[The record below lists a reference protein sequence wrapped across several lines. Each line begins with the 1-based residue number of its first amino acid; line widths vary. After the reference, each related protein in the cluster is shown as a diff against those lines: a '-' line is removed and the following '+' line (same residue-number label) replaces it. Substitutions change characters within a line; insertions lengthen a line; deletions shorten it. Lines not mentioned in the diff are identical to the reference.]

1 MDAAWAGGAL
11 LSPAHRN
18 LLSGIEH
25 ADSVTIDPHKWLAVP
40 MGAGMYLTRDW
51 TALEAAFS
59 VSTGYMPSAS
69 HEHRDPYIHSL
80 QWSRRFNGAKL
91 FMALATLGL
100 DGYAAMID
108 RQFALGTR
116 LRNAIAEAGFT
127 RSSTIAAAARL
138 LRSEGRRERGAD
150 CRRVNATGEAW
161 IASVA
166 LRGKPCIRACITSFE
181 TGEEDIDALVGPAGP
196 RAGRLAA
203 IDPARVR
210 AYPNE
215 RMLLARR
222 MASTAA
228 ASAREIL
235 TGLHEIMAKRG
246 SAQSKLDRVVDLIA
260 EAMRSDV
267 CSIYLLR
274 DNHLEL
280 FATHGLRKEAVHVTR
295 LRMGEGLV
303 GTIAAEGRILNL
315 AEAAQHPAFAYRPET
330 GEERFH
336 SFAGVPIVRLESPIG
351 VLAVQNAEPRRYEDV
366 EIEALQTV
374 AMVLSEMIGGARLVD
389 GARRSRL
396 RSAGPLRLTGLRLV
410 AGMAKGVA
418 VFHEPRIVVE
428 HTVAEDTEAE
438 RDRVYSAF
446 RKMRE
451 QIDNMARDAEFGT
464 TGEHQEILET
474 YRMFAYDEGWSRR
487 INEAIDS
494 GLTAEAAIERVQQR
508 TRARMQEIDDPLLKE
523 RMHDLEDLSNRL
535 LRIVSGRMGTA
546 AQTGLAHDAVLIAR
560 NLGPAE
566 LLEYDRRRLK
576 AVLLEEGS
584 LTSHMTIVARAI
596 GVPVIGRLN
605 DIRHSVEEGETILV
619 DGDNGSVIIRPTRQL
634 LAGFEHR
641 MAMSQ
646 KRRAEFAAVRTL
658 PAETRD
664 GVKVSVMVN
673 AGLAED
679 AVALPMTGADGIGLF
694 RTEFQFL
701 VSATLPGRDRQQR
714 LYTKVLEA
722 AGDRP
727 VVFRT
732 VDIGGDKALPYLTD
746 DETEEQAE
754 NPAMGWRALRL
765 SLDRSTLMKAQA
777 RALIEASAGKVL
789 RVMFPMVSEPWEYEQ
804 ARALFEEQL
813 EWAAKA
819 KRKRQAR
826 GVRRNA
832 RSAEPCRNARPAAAA
847 RGLHLDRHQR
857 PHPIPVRGRPLRPA
871 PCAPLRLAQ
880 PGDPALPEARARR
893 RARGRACRR
902 EFAAKWPG
910 GRSKRWR

>member
-1 MDAAWAGGAL
+1 
-11 LSPAHRN
+11 
-18 LLSGIEH
+18 
-25 ADSVTIDPHKWLAVP
+25 
-40 MGAGMYLTRDW
+40 
-51 TALEAAFS
+51 
-59 VSTGYMPSAS
+59 
-69 HEHRDPYIHSL
+69 
-80 QWSRRFNGAKL
+80 
-91 FMALATLGL
+91 
-100 DGYAAMID
+100 
-108 RQFALGTR
+108 
-116 LRNAIAEAGFT
+116 
-127 RSSTIAAAARL
+127 
-138 LRSEGRRERGAD
+138 
-150 CRRVNATGEAW
+150 
-161 IASVA
+161 
-166 LRGKPCIRACITSFE
+166 
-181 TGEEDIDALVGPAGP
+181 
-196 RAGRLAA
+196 
-203 IDPARVR
+203 
-210 AYPNE
+210 
-215 RMLLARR
+215 

-235 TGLHEIMAKRG
+235 TGLHAIMAKRG
-246 SAQSKLDRVVDLIA
+246 SAQIKLNNVVDLIA
-260 EAMRSDV
+260 EAMGSDV

-274 DNHLEL
+274 ENHLEL

-315 AEAAQHPAFAYRPET
+315 AEAADHPAFAYRPET

-351 VLAVQNAEPRRYEDV
+351 VLAVQHAEPRRYEDV

-374 AMVLSEMIGGARLVD
+374 AMVLSEMLAGARLVD

-396 RSAGPLRLTGLRLV
+396 RSAGPLRLSGLKLV
-410 AGMAKGVA
+410 AGMAKGEA

-428 HTVAEDTEAE
+428 HTVAEDIEAE
-438 RDRVYSAF
+438 RERVYGAF

-451 QIDNMARDAEFGT
+451 QIDTMAREAEFGT
-464 TGEHQEILET
+464 TGEQQEILET
-474 YRMFAYDEGWSRR
+474 YRMFAYVEGWSRR
-487 INEAIDS
+487 INSAIDS

-508 TRARMQEIDDPLLKE
+508 TRARMQEIDDPLLQE

-535 LRIVSGRMGTA
+535 LRIVSGRLGTA
-546 AQTGLAHDAVLIAR
+546 AQTGLSRDTVLIAR

-605 DIRHSVEEGETILV
+605 DIRHSVEYGEQILV
-619 DGDNGSVIIRPTRQL
+619 DGDNGSIIIRPNRPL
-634 LAGFEHR
+634 LTGFEHR

-664 GVKVSVMVN
+664 GVQVSVMVN

-679 AVALPMTGADGIGLF
+679 AAALGMSGADGIGLF

-701 VSATLPGRDRQQR
+701 VSATLPGRDRQLR

-732 VDIGGDKALPYLTD
+732 VDIGGDKALPYLS
-746 DETEEQAE
+746 DEAEEQAE
-754 NPAMGWRALRL
+754 NPAMGWRALRV

-789 RVMFPMVSEPWEYEQ
+789 RVMFPMVCEPWEYEQ
-804 ARALFEEQL
+804 ARALFEAQL
-813 EWAAKA
+813 AWARKS
-819 KRKRQAR
+819 KRALPKKVEFGAMLEVPSLAEMLDQLLPSVDFISIGTNDLTQFLFAADRSDPRLAQRYDWLSPAILRFLKR
-826 GVRRNA
+826 VLD
-832 RSAEPCRNARPAAAA
+832 AA
-847 RGLHLDRHQR
+847 RAAGVPAR
-857 PHPIPVRGRPLRPA
+857 VCGEMAGRPLEAMALIGIGADSLSITPA
-871 PCAPLRLAQ
+871 GVGPVKAMVRSLDAS
-880 PGDPALPEARARR
+880 AARARLDQLLARPPRDMRKALTDWAR
-893 RARGRACRR
+893 RHSVIIG
-902 EFAAKWPG
+902 
-910 GRSKRWR
+910 